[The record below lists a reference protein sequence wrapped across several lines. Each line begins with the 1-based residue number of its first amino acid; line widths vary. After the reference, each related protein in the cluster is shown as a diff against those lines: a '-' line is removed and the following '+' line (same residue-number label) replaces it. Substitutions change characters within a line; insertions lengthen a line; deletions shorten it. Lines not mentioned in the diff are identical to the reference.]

1 MILKLLETPVY
12 HHLFTTNLPTI
23 RDPMDLKSN
32 HTVSVL
38 TDPVP
43 INKSRLGIHSSL
55 LNYSSSMYITIP
67 KRKPIPSKLDEVR
80 ASRWLDSMKSSSP
93 PRRKLSKDS
102 NIEFSSDEN
111 SIAYCSWLV
120 SLPLLAKVLA

>member
-12 HHLFTTNLPTI
+12 HHLFTTNLPII

-32 HTVSVL
+32 RSVSVL

-43 INKSRLGIHSSL
+43 INKSRLGLHSSL
-55 LNYSSSMYITIP
+55 LPYSSSMYITIP

-80 ASRWLDSMKSSSP
+80 ASCWLDSMKSSSP
-93 PRRKLSKDS
+93 PRKDS

-120 SLPLLAKVLA
+120 SLPLVAKILA